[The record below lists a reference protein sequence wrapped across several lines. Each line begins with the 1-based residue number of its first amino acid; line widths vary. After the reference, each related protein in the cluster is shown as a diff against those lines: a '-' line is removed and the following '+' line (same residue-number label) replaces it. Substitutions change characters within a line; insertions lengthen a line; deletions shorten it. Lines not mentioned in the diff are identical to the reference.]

1 MPEKVKKPVNYRDL
15 AEKIKAALHDK
26 PQSNNEVE
34 KKHAHSYAAPSRV
47 PSQLPK
53 KFEPVSKVQ
62 RKTAVVSKE
71 WSPEVKHTSELSS
84 QLDSQYLPGAHL
96 IPTRVH
102 RWTIK
107 NYATIVRKIKSQ
119 IKAKEQEMTAKVSHL
134 TSSEEEK
141 QSHEQQK
148 QDELWRDMMKTQEE
162 RQYQITRITNFFT

>member
-1 MPEKVKKPVNYRDL
+1 MNYKKL
-15 AEKIKAALHDK
+15 AKKIKTALQNK
-26 PQSNNEVE
+26 PQNKNEVE
-34 KKHAHSYAAPSRV
+34 KRHPHSYAAPSRV
-47 PSQLPK
+47 PSQLPQK
-53 KFEPVSKVQ
+53 PEPLSKIH
-62 RKTAVVSKE
+62 RKTDIVTKE
-71 WSPEVKHTSELSS
+71 WNPEVKHTSEISS

-107 NYATIVRKIKSQ
+107 NYAKIVRQIKSQ
-119 IKAKEQEMTAKVSHL
+119 IKAKEQELTAKVSHL
-134 TSSEEEK
+134 TSSDEQK